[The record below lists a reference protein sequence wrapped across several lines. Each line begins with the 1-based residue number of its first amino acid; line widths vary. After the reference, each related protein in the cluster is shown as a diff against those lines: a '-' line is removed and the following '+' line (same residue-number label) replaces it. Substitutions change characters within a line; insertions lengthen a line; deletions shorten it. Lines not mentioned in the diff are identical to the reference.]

1 MERSSRNAIV
11 FGVILSWAVFPLL
24 CVLLAAAVSAIC
36 GCSINEGSPTPCLV
50 FGTDIGKPLY
60 ILGVMGWLSIVTVP
74 TGAIAL
80 LVYLAFLMIERS
92 VAAKRRGPVR

>member
-1 MERSSRNAIV
+1 MERSTRNAIV

-24 CVLLAAAVSAIC
+24 CVLLAAAVSTIC

-60 ILGVMGWLSIVTVP
+60 ILGVMGWLSIVTLP

-92 VAAKRRGPVR
+92 VAAKRHGPLR

>member
-1 MERSSRNAIV
+1 
-11 FGVILSWAVFPLL
+11 
-24 CVLLAAAVSAIC
+24 
-36 GCSINEGSPTPCLV
+36 
-50 FGTDIGKPLY
+50 
-60 ILGVMGWLSIVTVP
+60 MGWLSIVTLP

>member
-11 FGVILSWAVFPLL
+11 FGVILSWAVFPLI
-24 CVLLAAAVSAIC
+24 CVLVAATVSAVC
-36 GCSINEGSPTPCLV
+36 GCSINEGSPSPCFV

-60 ILGVMGWLSIVTVP
+60 ILGVMGWLSVVTLP

-80 LVYLAFLMIERS
+80 LIYLAFLMIERS
-92 VAAKRRGPVR
+92 LTAKRGGPAR

>member
-24 CVLLAAAVSAIC
+24 CVLLAATVSAVC

-60 ILGVMGWLSIVTVP
+60 ILGVMGWLSIVTLP

-92 VAAKRRGPVR
+92 VAAKRHRPVR

>member
-11 FGVILSWAVFPLL
+11 FGVIVSWAIFPLI
-24 CVLLAAAVSAIC
+24 CALLAATVSAIC
-36 GCSINEGSPTPCLV
+36 GCSINEGAPIPCLV

-60 ILGVMGWLSIVTVP
+60 ILGVMGWLSIVTLP

-92 VAAKRRGPVR
+92 VAAKRSGPAR